1 MNDTKVLKLVRKT
14 ESATETETPEQEAEM
29 GMAPGPT
36 SIGLATVNKEQEQKT
51 GAGSPL
57 HPAPA
62 PAPAPAPV
70 RHELPDSKLLLEMY
84 RTMYTSRRI
93 DDKEIQLK
101 GQNRIFFQISGAGHE
116 AVLVAA
122 GVVLKPGYD
131 WFYPYYRDRALCLQL
146 GMTPLEMLLSAVG
159 AEADPNSHG
168 RQMPSHWGH
177 KKLNIVSQSS
187 PTGTQLLQAVG
198 CAEATYR
205 STLIKEL
212 QKRLSS
218 FHDDEVTY
226 VSLGDGT
233 SSEGEF
239 WEALNTASNLKLPVV
254 FLLEDNG
261 YAISVPVEV
270 QTAGGDVSKLVE
282 NFPSLYLQRCD
293 GTDPIESLETM
304 RRAVD
309 YCRQRKGPALVHA
322 KVIRPYSHSL
332 SDDEKL
338 YRPDE
343 ERASDAERDPVKRFG
358 TLLIEEGVIDQ
369 DGLQKIKSE
378 IDALVND
385 AADKAL
391 ASPQP
396 APETATNDVF
406 SPDVDPTSKEFDT
419 EDAVQLSGSA
429 GTMVDLINRCLDTE
443 MARDRGIVVFG
454 EDVAD
459 CSREQ
464 YLESVKGKGGVFKVT
479 ANLQRKYGSGRVF
492 NSPLA
497 EANIVGRAIGMAT
510 RGLKPVVEIQF
521 FDYIWPAMHQ
531 IRNELALLRW
541 RSGNE
546 WKAPMVMRVPIGGY
560 LRGGAVYHSQSG
572 VSTFTQIPGLR
583 VVYPSNALD
592 ANGLLRTSI
601 RCDDPVL
608 FLEHKHL
615 YRQAYNKSQYPGDE
629 FMIPLGKAKKVREGT
644 DVSIVTYGALVQRS
658 IVAAKQME
666 QEGMSVEIID
676 LRSLVPY
683 DWNAIVE
690 TVKKTSR
697 VIVAHEDSLSFGYGA
712 EIVARISDEL
722 FEYLDAPVKRV
733 CALDTFVAYA
743 PQVEEAILPQASD
756 VAKAI
761 AELRSY

>member
-1 MNDTKVLKLVRKT
+1 MNTDTKVLKLVRKS
-14 ESATETETPEQEAEM
+14 EATEAPE
-29 GMAPGPT
+29 
-36 SIGLATVNKEQEQKT
+36 
-51 GAGSPL
+51 
-57 HPAPA
+57 
-62 PAPAPAPV
+62 
-70 RHELPDSKLLLEMY
+70 HELPDHKLLIEMY
-84 RTMYTSRRI
+84 RTMYMSRRL

-101 GQNRIFFQISGAGHE
+101 PQNRIFFQISGAGHE

-122 GVVLKPGYD
+122 GVALKPGYD

-198 CAEATYR
+198 CAEASYR
-205 STLIKEL
+205 YNLIPEL
-212 QKRLSS
+212 QKRISN
-218 FHDDEVTY
+218 FRNDEVTY

-270 QTAGGDVSKLVE
+270 QTAGGDVSRLIE

-293 GTDPIESLETM
+293 GTDAIESLEVM

-309 YCRQRKGPALVHA
+309 YCRQRKGPAFVHA
-322 KVIRPYSHSL
+322 RVIRPYSHSL

-338 YRPDE
+338 YRSDE
-343 ERASDAERDPVKRFG
+343 ERATDAERDPVKRFG
-358 TLLIEEGVIDQ
+358 ALLIDEGVLDQ
-369 DGLQKIKSE
+369 DELQQIKDEVDRIINEATDVALSSE
-378 IDALVND
+378 
-385 AADKAL
+385 
-391 ASPQP
+391 QP
-396 APETATNDVF
+396 ARDTAMMYIF
-406 SPDVDPTSKEFDT
+406 SPDVDPCSKEFDT
-419 EDAVQLSGSA
+419 EDGVQLSGNP

-443 MARDRGIVVFG
+443 MARDPRIVVFG

-464 YLESVKGKGGVFKVT
+464 YLDDVKGKGGVFKVT
-479 ANLQRKYGSGRVF
+479 ANLQRKYGSARVF

-546 WKAPMVMRVPIGGY
+546 WKSPVVMRVPIGGY
-560 LRGGAVYHSQSG
+560 LKGGAVYHSQSG

-583 VVYPSNALD
+583 VIYPSNALD
-592 ANGLLRTSI
+592 ANGLLRTAI
-601 RCDDPVL
+601 RSDDPIL

-615 YRQAYNKSQYPGDE
+615 YRQAYNKSQYPTDD
-629 FMIPLGKAKKVREGT
+629 FMIPFGKAKKIREGT
-644 DVSIVTYGALVQRS
+644 DISIITYGALVQRS
-658 IVAAKQME
+658 LVAAKKME
-666 QEGMSVEIID
+666 QEGISVEIID
-676 LRSLVPY
+676 LRSLMPF
-683 DWNAIVE
+683 DWNAIAE
-690 TVKKTSR
+690 SVKKTNR

-712 EIVARISDEL
+712 EIAARITDEL

-733 CALDTFVAYA
+733 CALDSFVAYA
-743 PQVEEAILPQASD
+743 PQLEDAILPQVSD
-756 VAKAI
+756 VANAI
-761 AELRSY
+761 SELKSY

>member
-1 MNDTKVLKLVRKT
+1 MDTKVLKLVRKT
-14 ESATETETPEQEAEM
+14 EPASVTELRE
-29 GMAPGPT
+29 
-36 SIGLATVNKEQEQKT
+36 
-51 GAGSPL
+51 
-57 HPAPA
+57 HPAAKA
-62 PAPAPAPV
+62 P
-70 RHELPDSKLLLEMY
+70 ELPDAKLMVEMY
-84 RTMYTSRRI
+84 RTMYLSRRL

-122 GVVLKPGYD
+122 GMVLKPGYD

-146 GMTPLEMLLSAVG
+146 GMTPLEQLLSAVG

-198 CAEATYR
+198 CSEATYR
-205 STLIKEL
+205 CQLIPEL
-212 QKRLSS
+212 QKRISS
-218 FHDDEVTY
+218 FHADEVTY
-226 VSLGDGT
+226 VSFGDGT
-233 SSEGEF
+233 TSEGEF
-239 WEALNTASNLKLPVV
+239 WEALNTACNLKLPIV

-270 QTAGGDVSKLVE
+270 QTAGGDASRLVE
-282 NFPSLYLQRCD
+282 SFPSLYVQKCD

-304 RRAVD
+304 QRAVD
-309 YCRQRKGPALVHA
+309 YCRQRKGPSLVHA

-338 YRPDE
+338 YRPNE
-343 ERASDAERDPVKRFG
+343 ERATDAERDPVKRFG
-358 TLLIEEGVIDQ
+358 ALLIDEGVIDQ
-369 DGLQKIKSE
+369 EGLQRIKDE
-378 IDALVND
+378 VDREVNE
-385 AADKAL
+385 AAEKAL
-391 ASPQP
+391 PSPQP
-396 APETATNDVF
+396 AKETATDYIF
-406 SPDVDPTSKEFDT
+406 SPDVDPASKAFDN
-419 EDAVQLSGSA
+419 EDRLQLSGNA

-443 MARDRGIVVFG
+443 MARDPRIVVFG

-464 YLESVKGKGGVFKVT
+464 YLGSVKGKGGVFKVT
-479 ANLQRKYGSGRVF
+479 ANLQRKYGSTRVF
-492 NSPLA
+492 NTPLA

-531 IRNELALLRW
+531 IRNELALMRW
-541 RSGNE
+541 RSGND
-546 WKAPMVMRVPIGGY
+546 WKAPVVVRVPIGGY
-560 LRGGAVYHSQSG
+560 LKGGAIYHSQSG

-583 VVYPSNALD
+583 VIYPSNALD
-592 ANGLLRTSI
+592 ANGLLRTAI

-615 YRQAYNKSQYPGDE
+615 YRQAYNKSQYPSDD
-629 FMIPLGKAKKVREGT
+629 FMIPFGKAKKIREGT
-644 DVSIVTYGALVQRS
+644 DLSIVTYGALVQRS
-658 IVAAKQME
+658 LVAAKQME
-666 QEGMSVEIID
+666 QEGISVEIVD
-676 LRSLVPY
+676 LRSLVPF
-683 DWNAIVE
+683 DWNAIAE
-690 TVKKTSR
+690 TVKKTNR

-712 EIVARISDEL
+712 EIAARITDEL

-743 PQVEEAILPQASD
+743 PQLEDAILPQVAD
-756 VAKAI
+756 VSKAI
-761 AELRSY
+761 AELKAY

>member
-1 MNDTKVLKLVRKT
+1 MKTDTKVLKLVRKT
-14 ESATETETPEQEAEM
+14 ESSSSTTETPEQEAEM

-36 SIGLATVNKEQEQKT
+36 SVPLTPEPEPEQRPRSAPKPVPAASLAPRTE
-51 GAGSPL
+51 
-57 HPAPA
+57 
-62 PAPAPAPV
+62 
-70 RHELPDSKLLLEMY
+70 ELPDRKVLLEMY
-84 RTMYTSRRI
+84 RTMYLSRRL

-122 GVVLKPGYD
+122 GMVLKPGYD

-146 GMTPLEMLLSAVG
+146 GMTPLEQLLSAVG

-177 KKLNIVSQSS
+177 SKLNIVSQSS

-205 STLIKEL
+205 AQLVPEL
-212 QKRLSS
+212 QKRIGS
-218 FHDDEVTY
+218 FQKDEVTY

-239 WEALNTASNLKLPVV
+239 WEALNTASNLKLPVL

-270 QTAGGDVSKLVE
+270 QTAGGDVSKLIE
-282 NFPSLYLQRCD
+282 NFPSLYVQKCD
-293 GTDPIESLETM
+293 GTDPIQSLETM

-309 YCRQRKGPALVHA
+309 YCRQRKGPAFVHA

-343 ERASDAERDPVKRFG
+343 ERASEAGRDPVKRFG
-358 TLLIEEGVIDQ
+358 ALLIDERVIDQ
-369 DGLQKIKSE
+369 QGLQKIKDE
-378 IDALVND
+378 VDREVNE
-385 AADKAL
+385 AADTAL

-396 APETATNDVF
+396 AKETATKFVF
-406 SPDVDPTSKEFDT
+406 SPDVDPCSKEFDT
-419 EDAVQLSGSA
+419 EDGVQLSGNA

-443 MARDRGIVVFG
+443 MARDPRIVVFG

-464 YLESVKGKGGVFKVT
+464 YLSNVKGKGGVFKVT
-479 ANLQRKYGSGRVF
+479 ANLQRKYGGERVF

-546 WKAPMVMRVPIGGY
+546 WKAPAVLRVPIGGY
-560 LRGGAVYHSQSG
+560 LKGGAVYHSQSG

-583 VVYPSNALD
+583 VIYPSNALD
-592 ANGLLRTSI
+592 ANGLLRTAI
-601 RCDDPVL
+601 RSDDPVL

-615 YRQAYNKSQYPGDE
+615 YRQTYNKSQYPGE
-629 FMIPLGKAKKVREGT
+629 NFMIPFGKSKKVREGT

-658 IVAAKQME
+658 LVAAKQME
-666 QEGMSVEIID
+666 QEGVSVEIID
-676 LRSLVPY
+676 LRSLVPF
-683 DWNAIVE
+683 DWKAIEE
-690 TVKKTSR
+690 TVKKTNR

-712 EIVARISDEL
+712 EIAARIMSEL

-743 PQVEEAILPQASD
+743 PLLEDAILPQSSD

-761 AELRSY
+761 MEVKAY